1 MKQCRLGYYFARI
14 KDTSTI
20 TTVACWGDRIE
31 KDTDREVEIIER
43 VPQKVVEHCRNGVK
57 ILNLKKT
64 IGRKDGQNTRT

>member
-1 MKQCRLGYYFARI
+1 MTDCRLGYYFARI

-43 VPQKVVEHCRNGVK
+43 VPPKVIEHCRNGVK
-57 ILNLKKT
+57 ILNLNGILKHK
-64 IGRKDGQNTRT
+64 GR